1 MLAVWK
7 SMKTATP
14 MKLIKSIKQES
25 DESQICTCFSMA
37 VIQILIQVHCPELG
51 KPLQLLVV

>member
-37 VIQILIQVHCPELG
+37 VIQILIHVHCPELE
-51 KPLQLLVV
+51 KPLQLLV